1 MPKPRKGE
9 KRNKFMS
16 RCISDVIGEGK
27 DQKQAVAMC
36 FSMWTENSEVIMA
49 SEDYIHVP
57 VKKKK
62 KTAKLKPITISKDIK
77 AVYDVTNDRIVTY
90 MFDKEK
96 YSDEEAEAW
105 VEENNDYYEYLAK
118 LMEETYPKVVG
129 ERSDD

>member
-1 MPKPRKGE
+1 MPKPKKGE
-9 KRNKFMS
+9 KQSKFMK
-16 RCISDVIGEGK
+16 RCISSVMGEGK
-27 DQKQAVAMC
+27 DQKQAIAIC
-36 FSMWTENSEVIMA
+36 FSLWGAHEQAEMA

-62 KTAKLKPITISKDIK
+62 KEARLKPIIISKDIK
-77 AVYDVTNDRIVTY
+77 AVYDVTNDRIIKY

-96 YSDEEAEAW
+96 YNDEEAQAW

-118 LMEETYPKVVG
+118 MMEETYPKVVG